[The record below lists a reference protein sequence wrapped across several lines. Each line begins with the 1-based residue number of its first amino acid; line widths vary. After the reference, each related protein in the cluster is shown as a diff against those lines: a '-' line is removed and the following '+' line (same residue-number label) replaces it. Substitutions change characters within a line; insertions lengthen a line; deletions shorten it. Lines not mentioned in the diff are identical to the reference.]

1 MIKFLIRECGKGV
14 LEKVV
19 TGTDLIQLLEEKDWL
34 SAENV
39 DKLSDL
45 LRLARRNDC
54 VKRYKSMWNQQS
66 QEICLTMVR
75 FNNIRVLRYGYFY

>member
-45 LRLARRNDC
+45 LRLARRNDLC
-54 VKRYKSMWNQQS
+54 KKVKEYVESAITRNLSNHGK
-66 QEICLTMVR
+66 I
-75 FNNIRVLRYGYFY
+75 